1 VSEERAS
8 VEERGTPHEPSKKRP
23 RRRRLTRARVWSVVP
38 WAVAGV
44 AVAAAVTFAILW
56 VDARGSDREQEEVVE
71 SAREFLLALTN
82 FSPQNIEQDVEEIRS
97 FAVGQ
102 FAEEVEAT
110 FSEERIQEVRASE
123 AVSTGR
129 VQSVFIQ
136 SLEGTTA
143 SVFAVVRQTI
153 VNRTL
158 PAPRVDVLRVELG
171 MIETADGWRVSSV
184 QILQSPGT
192 GLFG

>member
-1 VSEERAS
+1 MEER
-8 VEERGTPHEPSKKRP
+8 RTPHEPSKKRP
-23 RRRRLTRARVWSVVP
+23 RRRRPTRARILGVVP

-44 AVAAAVTFAILW
+44 AAAAAVTFAILW
-56 VDARGSDREQEEVVE
+56 VDARGGDQEQEEVVE

-82 FSPQNIEQDVEEIRS
+82 FNPQSIEQDVEEIRS
-97 FAVGQ
+97 SAVGQ

-110 FSEERIQEVRASE
+110 FSEERIQAVRASE

-153 VNRTL
+153 INRSL

-171 MIETADGWRVSSV
+171 MIETADGWRVNSV
-184 QILQSPGT
+184 EILQSPGA

>member
-1 VSEERAS
+1 M
-8 VEERGTPHEPSKKRP
+8 EERGTPHEPSKKRP
-23 RRRRLTRARVWSVVP
+23 RRRRLTRARVLGVVP
-38 WAVAGV
+38 WAVAGL
-44 AVAAAVTFAILW
+44 AAAAAVTFAILW
-56 VDARGSDREQEEVVE
+56 VDARGSARQQEEVVE
-71 SAREFLLALTN
+71 SGREFLLALTN
-82 FSPQNIEQDVEEIRS
+82 FSPENIEQDVEEIRS

-110 FSEERIQEVRASE
+110 FSEERIQEVRSSE

>member
-1 VSEERAS
+1 
-8 VEERGTPHEPSKKRP
+8 
-23 RRRRLTRARVWSVVP
+23 
-38 WAVAGV
+38 
-44 AVAAAVTFAILW
+44 
-56 VDARGSDREQEEVVE
+56 
-71 SAREFLLALTN
+71 
-82 FSPQNIEQDVEEIRS
+82 VEEIGS
-97 FAVGQ
+97 YAVGR

-110 FSEERIQEVRASE
+110 FSEEQTKEIRESE

-129 VQSVFIQ
+129 VQSVFVQ
-136 SLEGTTA
+136 ALDDSAA

-158 PAPRVDVLRVELG
+158 PAPRVDLLRVELE

-184 QILQSPGT
+184 QILQTPGA